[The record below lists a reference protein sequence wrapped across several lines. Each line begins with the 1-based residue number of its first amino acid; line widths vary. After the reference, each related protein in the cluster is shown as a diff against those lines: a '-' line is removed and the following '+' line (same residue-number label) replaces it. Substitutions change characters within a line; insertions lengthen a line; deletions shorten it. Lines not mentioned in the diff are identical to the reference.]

1 MPVWGRLFVA
11 RRSRPWHCAL
21 APSAPRGSLHLPAP
35 AACAFPEIKG
45 SIHILT
51 LRGQGHSTPQPS
63 EIARPFFCHTLTDC
77 PCLFRSC
84 IVKALTFK
92 VLLEDDLRL
101 LLLCLTKA
109 PPELCLPP
117 LQLRLTQLPHQHLS
131 VFLRRH
137 RHLITWLVEAVR
149 WR

>member
-21 APSAPRGSLHLPAP
+21 APSAPRCSLHLPAP
-35 AACAFPEIKG
+35 AACAFPEIMG
-45 SIHILT
+45 SIHMLT
-51 LRGQGHSTPQPS
+51 LLAER
-63 EIARPFFCHTLTDC
+63 EFVRERRPFYCHTLTDC
-77 PCLFRSC
+77 PYLFRSC